1 MPNKIMFRGVI
12 PAASLLLL
20 VLQGCMAS
28 TTSLP
33 AEKAFALS
41 ASALSGVEDYQFKG
55 EVSVIDPR
63 GRVSNTAA
71 FEGEVIGHGNLKMQW
86 KTSEKEATYVKL
98 QGMTAYKPLQLLKA
112 FNGKSAII
120 TYAQTPADSQNVHFQ
135 IKLDDLVAKERIA
148 KGLREELALL
158 RSENDLMRGDPV
170 KAEGILN
177 KADERLEAALSSLKV
192 TTVCDWMANQRD
204 WFPYQ
209 LKEQTEL
216 TYTWNEHS
224 LHEKRVSE
232 TNFLLNAVNDTMNK

>member
-1 MPNKIMFRGVI
+1 MPNKIMFRGII

-20 VLQGCMAS
+20 VLQGCTAS
-28 TTSLP
+28 TKSLP

-41 ASALSGVEDYQFKG
+41 ASALSGVENYKFKG
-55 EVSVIDPR
+55 EVSVIDPK

-86 KTSEKEATYVKL
+86 KSSEKEATYVKL
-98 QGMTAYKPLQLLKA
+98 QGMTAYKPLQLLEA
-112 FNGKSAII
+112 INSKSAVI
-120 TYAQTPADSQNVHFQ
+120 TYAQTPAASQNVHFQ
-135 IKLDDLVAKERIA
+135 IKLDDLVAKERVA

-170 KAEGILN
+170 KAEQILT
-177 KADERLEAALSSLKV
+177 KAEGRLEEALSSLKAV
-192 TTVCDWMANQRD
+192 TVCDWTANPRD

-209 LKEQTEL
+209 LKEQTVL

-224 LHEKRVSE
+224 LQEKRVSE
-232 TNFLLNAVNDTMNK
+232 TNFLLNAANGTMNK